1 MKIHIFQHVH
11 FEGPGYISEWAEKH
25 QHTLT
30 FTKFDE
36 AYSIPFPSD
45 IDFLIVLGGPMSV
58 DESKTYPWICD
69 ERDYIYQM
77 AKTGC
82 KILGICFGAQMISSA
97 LGMEV
102 FPNKVKE
109 IGWFPIQKDP
119 VVSLDLFR
127 NFPDELL
134 AFHWHSDTFEIPGR
148 ANRLFFS
155 EACENQG
162 FILAR
167 HVFALQFHWEVTRES
182 VQQMLNYCADDLE
195 DSKYVQSAEELL
207 EKPEYFTI
215 VNSYMEQLLDYI
227 AQL

>member
-1 MKIHIFQHVH
+1 
-11 FEGPGYISEWAEKH
+11 
-25 QHTLT
+25 
-30 FTKFDE
+30 
-36 AYSIPFPSD
+36 
-45 IDFLIVLGGPMSV
+45 
-58 DESKTYPWICD
+58 
-69 ERDYIYQM
+69 
-77 AKTGC
+77 
-82 KILGICFGAQMISSA
+82 MISSA

>member
-1 MKIHIFQHVH
+1 MRIHILQHVY
-11 FEGPGYISEWAEKH
+11 FEGPGYIADWAAKN
-25 QHTLT
+25 QHILT

-36 AYSIPFPSD
+36 AYTIPFPTA
-45 IDFLIVLGGPMSV
+45 IDLLIVLGGPMSV
-58 DESKTYPWICD
+58 SDTKKYPWICD

-109 IGWFPIQKDP
+109 IGWFPICKDP
-119 VVSLDLFR
+119 GASLDLF
-127 NFPDELL
+127 NDFPDDLL

-148 ANRLFFS
+148 AQRLFYS

-162 FILAR
+162 FIMKR
-167 HVFALQFHWEVTRES
+167 HIFALQFHWEVTSES
-182 VQQMLNYCADDLE
+182 VQQMLNYCGDDLDE
-195 DSKYVQSAEELL
+195 GKYVQSAEELL
-207 EKPEYFTI
+207 EKPEYFI
-215 VNSYMEQLLDYI
+215 RVNQHMEQLLNYI